1 MITASTDIQY
11 LKGVGEKRAV
21 VLKKKGIDTVGALL
35 RFYPR
40 AYLDWTDITPIEK
53 GEFFRN
59 ICVKARVL
67 NAPEESVK
75 RRGMTVYSFFAA
87 DSSGKM
93 QVSLFNQKYLAQK
106 LKPGC
111 EYLFYGKL
119 SGNFVYRQMSA
130 PRIAEIS
137 DLAIEPV
144 YKSGYDITSSTIKK
158 LVKNAIS
165 SVKVPEVLSAEVRER
180 NGLCEIN
187 FAIENIHFPKNEKA
201 LKAAKKRLVFEE
213 LFVLQAG
220 LAFLKKR
227 TRKSTGCIIQ
237 NGYYEGDAG
246 TSWALMTEG
255 AAQFGVYGEEMGL
268 SEEAVFSSLENGNPI
283 ICSMSPGDFT
293 TTGHFIVLVGIEDG
307 KIRVN
312 DPNSVK
318 RSEKL
323 WDYETLYPQI
333 SNLWVYTAG

>member
-1 MITASTDIQY
+1 MSQYWEEYAGEERRRSYPARRRSRKRKRGGGFLRKTAAFLVIIAMLFA
-11 LKGVGEKRAV
+11 LKNLIGDRLILTKD
-21 VLKKKGIDTVGALL
+21 GIVWSGD
-35 RFYPR
+35 
-40 AYLDWTDITPIEK
+40 LD
-53 GEFFRN
+53 
-59 ICVKARVL
+59 
-67 NAPEESVK
+67 
-75 RRGMTVYSFFAA
+75 
-87 DSSGKM
+87 
-93 QVSLFNQKYLAQK
+93 
-106 LKPGC
+106 
-111 EYLFYGKL
+111 
-119 SGNFVYRQMSA
+119 
-130 PRIAEIS
+130 
-137 DLAIEPV
+137 PV
-144 YKSGYDITSSTIKK
+144 YQQAGNMSDTLRQ
-158 LVKNAIS
+158 LVKNNPETIDF
-165 SVKVPEVLSAEVRER
+165 VRDYQTKKDVPPA
-180 NGLCEIN
+180 
-187 FAIENIHFPKNEKA
+187 ENIGEVTAGVIPHLLQWDERWGYQIYGDNMIAVNGCGPTVISMVASGLTGDNTITPYRV
-201 LKAAKKRLVFEE
+201 AKFAE
-213 LFVLQAG
+213 
-220 LAFLKKR
+220 
-227 TRKSTGCIIQ
+227 Q

>member
-1 MITASTDIQY
+1 MSQY
-11 LKGVGEKRAV
+11 WEEYAGEERRRSYPARRRSRKR
-21 VLKKKGIDTVGALL
+21 
-35 RFYPR
+35 
-40 AYLDWTDITPIEK
+40 
-53 GEFFRN
+53 
-59 ICVKARVL
+59 
-67 NAPEESVK
+67 K
-75 RRGMTVYSFFAA
+75 RRGGFLRKAAAFLVIIAMLFALK
-87 DSSGKM
+87 DLIGDRLILTKDGIVWSG
-93 QVSLFNQKYLAQK
+93 
-106 LKPGC
+106 
-111 EYLFYGKL
+111 
-119 SGNFVYRQMSA
+119 
-130 PRIAEIS
+130 
-137 DLAIEPV
+137 DLDPV
-144 YKSGYDITSSTIKK
+144 YQQAGNMSDTLRQ
-158 LVKNAIS
+158 LVKNNPETIDF
-165 SVKVPEVLSAEVRER
+165 VRDYQTKKDVPPA
-180 NGLCEIN
+180 
-187 FAIENIHFPKNEKA
+187 ENIGEVTAGVIPHLLQWDERWGYQIYGDNMIAVNGCGPTVISMVASGLTGDNTITPYRV
-201 LKAAKKRLVFEE
+201 AKFAE
-213 LFVLQAG
+213 
-220 LAFLKKR
+220 
-227 TRKSTGCIIQ
+227 Q

>member
-1 MITASTDIQY
+1 MSQY
-11 LKGVGEKRAV
+11 WEEYAGEERRRSYPARRRSRKR
-21 VLKKKGIDTVGALL
+21 
-35 RFYPR
+35 
-40 AYLDWTDITPIEK
+40 
-53 GEFFRN
+53 
-59 ICVKARVL
+59 
-67 NAPEESVK
+67 K
-75 RRGMTVYSFFAA
+75 RRGGFLRKTAAFLVIIAMLFALKNLIG
-87 DSSGKM
+87 DRLILTKDGIVWSG
-93 QVSLFNQKYLAQK
+93 
-106 LKPGC
+106 
-111 EYLFYGKL
+111 
-119 SGNFVYRQMSA
+119 
-130 PRIAEIS
+130 
-137 DLAIEPV
+137 DLDPV
-144 YKSGYDITSSTIKK
+144 YQQAGNMSDTLRQ
-158 LVKNAIS
+158 LVKDNPETIDF
-165 SVKVPEVLSAEVRER
+165 VRDYQTKKDVPPA
-180 NGLCEIN
+180 
-187 FAIENIHFPKNEKA
+187 ENIGEVTAGVIPHLLQWDERWGYQIYGANMIAVNGCGPTVISMVASGLTGDNTITPYRV
-201 LKAAKKRLVFEE
+201 AKFAE
-213 LFVLQAG
+213 
-220 LAFLKKR
+220 
-227 TRKSTGCIIQ
+227 Q

>member
-1 MITASTDIQY
+1 MSQY
-11 LKGVGEKRAV
+11 WEEYAGEERRRSYPARRRSRKR
-21 VLKKKGIDTVGALL
+21 
-35 RFYPR
+35 
-40 AYLDWTDITPIEK
+40 
-53 GEFFRN
+53 
-59 ICVKARVL
+59 
-67 NAPEESVK
+67 K
-75 RRGMTVYSFFAA
+75 RRGGFLRKTAAFLVIIAMLFALKNLIG
-87 DSSGKM
+87 DRLILTKDGIVWSG
-93 QVSLFNQKYLAQK
+93 
-106 LKPGC
+106 
-111 EYLFYGKL
+111 
-119 SGNFVYRQMSA
+119 
-130 PRIAEIS
+130 
-137 DLAIEPV
+137 DLDPV
-144 YKSGYDITSSTIKK
+144 YQQAGNMSDTLRQ
-158 LVKNAIS
+158 LVKNNPETIDF
-165 SVKVPEVLSAEVRER
+165 VRDYQTKKDVPPA
-180 NGLCEIN
+180 
-187 FAIENIHFPKNEKA
+187 ENIGEVTAGVIPHLLQWDERWGYHIYGDNMIAVNGCGPTVISMVASGLTGDNTITPYRV
-201 LKAAKKRLVFEE
+201 AKFAE
-213 LFVLQAG
+213 
-220 LAFLKKR
+220 
-227 TRKSTGCIIQ
+227 Q